1 MTDFPLARLGAGVN
15 YAERWDDL
23 RVGVTSINP
32 PGGDAAPSVNNTNGT
47 LEFSA
52 SAVNVIAVEVQLP
65 HSWDEQT
72 SVRPH
77 IHWRKKTQGTG
88 EVVWRLTYEFV
99 NAGEVFTDT
108 PTTVT
113 TTSTS
118 PYGADNGAALRHLIT
133 PFGDVDMTDKRVSCI
148 GLLTIARLGDDAAD
162 TYAGVAQLLSV
173 DIHFR
178 SDAMG
183 SVGEFVKHKVEGFK
197 P

>member
-1 MTDFPLARLGAGVN
+1 MTDFPLARLGPGVN

-32 PGGDAAPSVNNTNGT
+32 AGSVAPPSVNETNGT

-52 SAVNVIAVEVQLP
+52 SAVNIVAVEVQLP
-65 HSWDEQT
+65 HTWDEGT
-72 SVRPH
+72 SIRPH
-77 IHWRKKTQGTG
+77 IHWRKKTGSAG
-88 EVVWRLTYEFV
+88 EVVWRLTSEFV
-99 NAGEVFTDT
+99 NAGEVYTDT
-108 PTTVT
+108 PVTVE

-118 PYGADNGAALRHLIT
+118 PYGANSDTALRHLIT
-133 PFGDVDMTDKRVSCI
+133 PFGDVGMTGKRVSCV
-148 GLLTIARLGDDAAD
+148 GLLTIARVGNDDAD

-173 DIHFR
+173 DIHYR

-183 SVGEFVKHKVEGFK
+183 SVGEFVKQNVEGFQ